1 MALPEGKLY
10 PDCRF
15 GMDAYIN
22 DIQSIIV
29 GLIDNNQEN
38 NPTLSTGYRLFDAD
52 CNGAAVNINDVTF
65 VNGVRAGD
73 TTLEPGTLQFR
84 HMVEALTLRYQDEMG
99 FVPNAETGG
108 NDISFLNIVQ
118 EFGGTGKHGLSEYY
132 RGGPYVPDIPE
143 NINIPK
149 DFNGQLG
156 APDLNPDISLQDFYG
171 SSNLSTWRI
180 TENLSEINLNN
191 AIFNAEPTWFP
202 ISRPLRIIIDEGV
215 YIDSNSSDTA
225 AISLNT
231 GLIYQRIIIENNGY
245 IIGKGGNGGSRNT
258 NGEDGG
264 YAILITGQN
273 DEDLGGSVKIINN
286 GYIAGGGG
294 GGGGGIQ
301 TGGGGGAGGGNGAG
315 PGGGAGAVDGGTS
328 GSNSVDGGNNTQ
340 GKGGTAGG
348 SGGGVQENKGGD
360 SISGGGGGGKILPG
374 TGVNAP
380 LPVGNKDDWAGGYG
394 GGPEQAGGNYSRLN
408 YQDPSRTYGNVS
420 RHGAGGGGGWGAG
433 GGSSIGSGGAAGS
446 AIEWKVHEPDVTNNG
461 TIYGAIKEY
470 EE

>member
-15 GMDAYIN
+15 GMDAYID
-22 DIQSIIV
+22 DILELTV

-52 CNGAAVNINDVTF
+52 ANGAAVSLDDVLF
-65 VNGVRAGD
+65 VQAVRAGL

-84 HMVEALTLRYQDEMG
+84 HMVEALTLRYQDELG

-108 NDISFLNIVQ
+108 NDISFQDIVN
-118 EFGGTGKHGLSEYY
+118 EFGGTGGAGLVEYY
-132 RGGPYVPDIPE
+132 RGGPYVPNIPE

-149 DFNGQLG
+149 VWQIG
-156 APDLNPDISLQDFYG
+156 APDLTPVISLQDFYG
-171 SSNLSTWRI
+171 ATQLSTWRI
-180 TENLSEINLNN
+180 TENRSEINLFS

-202 ISRPLRIIIDEGV
+202 LSRPLRIIIDEGV
-215 YIDSNSSDTA
+215 YIHSSSTDDAAVWLDT
-225 AISLNT
+225 
-231 GLIYQRIIIENNGY
+231 GRIYQKITIENNGY
-245 IIGKGGNGGSRNT
+245 IIGKGGDGGGRNA

-264 YAILITGQN
+264 YAILIAGQN
-273 DEDLGGSVKIINN
+273 DEDLGGSVEIINN

-301 TGGGGGAGGGNGAG
+301 TGGGGGAGGGDGAG
-315 PGGGAGAVDGGTS
+315 PGGGAGAVDPGTS
-328 GSNSVDGGNNTQ
+328 GSNSADGGNNTQ

-374 TGVNAP
+374 TGVNAL
-380 LPVGNKDDWAGGYG
+380 LPRGEKDDWAGGYG
-394 GGPEQAGGNYSRLN
+394 GGPEQAGGNYSRIN

-433 GGSSIGSGGAAGS
+433 GGSSIGTGGAAGS
-446 AIEWKVHEPDVTNNG
+446 AIEWKVHEPTVTNNG